1 MKGCRDEKKQ
11 GDSRKMENGIDAV
24 HRAVPR
30 AVIRADR
37 FAEKYADTFCRKICA
52 DADTIA
58 VDFAECCA
66 EASRKSGR
74 DVR

>member
-1 MKGCRDEKKQ
+1 
-11 GDSRKMENGIDAV
+11 MENGTDAV

-30 AVIRADR
+30 AVIRAD
-37 FAEKYADTFCRKICA
+37 TFCRKNCA
-52 DADTIA
+52 DANAIA

-66 EASRKSGR
+66 EAGRKSGR